1 VHLGFVFGQGEV
13 AFFLLR
19 LPVPSEL
26 RTQVTR
32 KVWQVLVNIGLVTGI
47 SSPGAISISTITGD
61 PVARIAA
68 DATVA
73 DVAKALVAGDVGAIV
88 VGDDALPAAL
98 VSERDVVRVVASG
111 KDPAAVPA
119 SDIASTKLVWCDA
132 ESTVSQVATRMMDHY
147 IRHVL
152 VERDGAL
159 AGIVS
164 ARDLLGVYSA
174 YGADPDLDSA

>member
-1 VHLGFVFGQGEV
+1 
-13 AFFLLR
+13 
-19 LPVPSEL
+19 
-26 RTQVTR
+26 VT
-32 KVWQVLVNIGLVTGI
+32 IGRVTGI

-61 PVARIAA
+61 SVARIAA

-88 VGDDALPAAL
+88 VGDDELPAAL
-98 VSERDVVRVVASG
+98 VSERDVVRVVAAG

-119 SDIASTKLVWCDA
+119 TEVATTKLVWCDA
-132 ESTVSQVATRMMDHY
+132 ESTVSQVANRMMDHY